1 MSCQMFSLTAP
12 FSHALAVST
21 AAVTRLRGAVRRA
34 GAMGPCTWCSH
45 RPVVAAD
52 PQREGVLLGR
62 RVALAAT
69 QSVPVWCGRLA

>member
-1 MSCQMFSLTAP
+1 MSRQMFSLSAP

-34 GAMGPCTWCSH
+34 GARGPCTWCG
-45 RPVVAAD
+45 RRQVVAAD

-62 RVALAAT
+62 RVALAAS
-69 QSVPVWCGRLA
+69 QSELVWCGRLA